1 MKIVADENI
10 PGVEALFGAH
20 GEVHLLPGR
29 AIARQD
35 VRDADILLVRSVTR
49 VDEVMVRD
57 TPVRFVGSATIGTD
71 HLDLVGLRQRGIAVA
86 NAPGCNAEAVV
97 DYVIAALC
105 RVRPDWLGETV
116 GIVGCGNVGG
126 RLYRRLRGLGVACR
140 CYDPFLSAETQ
151 PDLCSLPDVLDADI
165 LCLHT
170 PLTREGPHPTH
181 HLFDT
186 GTLAR
191 LRPGTLLLNA
201 GRGAVVDNGA
211 LLEALRAG
219 RIGAVLDVWEG
230 EPAIDPALLQAVALG
245 TPHIAGYSL
254 EGRVRG
260 TLMVY
265 QAWCEWTGLPAT
277 DLEPEALIERLG
289 LDKGRDPTLPG
300 RDWRETVLAAYDPA
314 ADHRALLAAGQS
326 DSPATEFDRLRREY
340 PWRREFSRYRVKPAS
355 VALARRFRALGF
367 RIR

>member
-20 GEVHLLPGR
+20 GEVRLLPGR

-35 VRDADILLVRSVTR
+35 VRDAEILLVRSVTR
-49 VDEVMVRD
+49 VDESLVRD

-71 HLDLVGLRQRGIAVA
+71 HLDLAGLRQRGIAVA

-97 DYVIAALC
+97 DYVIASLSRA
-105 RVRPDWLGETV
+105 RPDWLGETV
-116 GIVGCGNVGG
+116 GIVGCGNVGR
-126 RLYRRLRGLGVACR
+126 RLYRRLRALGVACR
-140 CYDPFLSAETQ
+140 CYDPFLTPAAQ
-151 PDLCSLPDVLDADI
+151 PDLCTFPEVLEVGI

-181 HLFDT
+181 HLFDAR
-186 GTLAR
+186 TLAR
-191 LRPGTLLLNA
+191 LRPGSLLLNA

-211 LLEALRAG
+211 LLEELRAG

-265 QAWCEWTGLPAT
+265 RAWCEWAGLPEGDT
-277 DLEPEALIERLG
+277 EPEAIIAGAR
-289 LDKGRDPTLPG
+289 PG
-300 RDWRETVLAAYDPA
+300 E
-314 ADHRALLAAGQS
+314 
-326 DSPATEFDRLRREY
+326 
-340 PWRREFSRYRVKPAS
+340 
-355 VALARRFRALGF
+355 
-367 RIR
+367 